1 MPEGVSLTSQWHS
14 SKHVSN
20 PALSPLPPGIAA
32 ATMFMPETENQLS
45 DTQLKV
51 AFDGDAVLFSDE
63 SEVIVKTQGLDTFF
77 EHEKEFENKPLA
89 QVTDWCYCRP
99 KNYRETLHT
108 LYVQNK
114 PHIWLNIKVFQL
126 YISPLQTFRKTFSAS
141 DVTLVNKGS
150 KLQVWKSLSLQ
161 CPNRPL

>member
-1 MPEGVSLTSQWHS
+1 MSAVILSTAFDIRGTTQSMFLTPHS
-14 SKHVSN
+14 
-20 PALSPLPPGIAA
+20 PPFPTGIAA

-89 QVTDWCYCRP
+89 QVTNWCCC
-99 KNYRETLHT
+99 
-108 LYVQNK
+108 
-114 PHIWLNIKVFQL
+114 QL
-126 YISPLQTFRKTFSAS
+126 KY
-141 DVTLVNKGS
+141 
-150 KLQVWKSLSLQ
+150 
-161 CPNRPL
+161 